1 MPHIEGEIVINRPV
15 EEVFAFVA
23 DERNEPRYNPRMLS
37 VQQTSSGPVGVGT
50 RWRAEMATM
59 RRSMPMTIDVT
70 AYEPPRRL
78 SSSTHLSTM
87 EIEGA
92 LSFESVPQGTRMRW
106 QWDLR
111 PRGLLKLVKPLVARM
126 GQRQEQATWANLKR
140 VLEAP
145 AAAASRPPRP

>member
-1 MPHIEGEIVINRPV
+1 
-15 EEVFAFVA
+15 
-23 DERNEPRYNPRMLS
+23 
-37 VQQTSSGPVGVGT
+37 
-50 RWRAEMATM
+50 
-59 RRSMPMTIDVT
+59 
-70 AYEPPRRL
+70 
-78 SSSTHLSTM
+78 M

-92 LSFESVPQGTRMRW
+92 LLFESVPQGTRMRW

-145 AAAASRPPRP
+145 AAAASRLPRQ